1 MCACVFTVCMCA
13 CVCTSVC
20 VCACVCTGVCVCACV
35 STSVCVRVCTGCMCV
50 RVCTGVCMCVHV
62 CAQRVCVC
70 IRVHNV
76 YVCMCVHRCL
86 HVCMCV
92 HVCAQGVCVYMS
104 VHRCMCVHVC
114 AEGVCTCV
122 CIGIC
127 MCAQSVCVYM
137 CVHRCLCV
145 HRYMCVHIVSVGTC
159 TYVHVVHTGM
169 HVCACTY
176 VHGCVRAWVCTQMC
190 EAVLCFLDI
199 SSSLIDRKFP
209 KTTSRSIPPSLN
221 ARQHTRVVSPAA
233 LWSTSLSRSSGF
245 AESRC
250 CRPGKGH
257 SRVRKNHLPAHAQSW
272 FSLLKTTWFQQFADQ
287 GALTVF
293 SSRVPD

>member
-1 MCACVFTVCMCA
+1 
-13 CVCTSVC
+13 
-20 VCACVCTGVCVCACV
+20 
-35 STSVCVRVCTGCMCV
+35 
-50 RVCTGVCMCVHV
+50 MCVHV

-70 IRVHNV
+70 ICVHSV

-86 HVCMCV
+86 RVCMCV
-92 HVCAQGVCVYMS
+92 HVCAQGVCV
-104 VHRCMCVHVC
+104 
-114 AEGVCTCV
+114 
-122 CIGIC
+122 CIG
-127 MCAQSVCVYM
+127 CVYM
-137 CVHRCLCV
+137 CVHRYL
-145 HRYMCVHIVSVGTC
+145 
-159 TYVHVVHTGM
+159 
-169 HVCACTY
+169 HVCRVYVCTCVCTGVCVCAQRVCAQVYVCAHCESGYMHIRACCAHGY
-176 VHGCVRAWVCTQMC
+176 ARVCMRVCAWVCARMGVHGCVRAWCVHRCARLC
-190 EAVLCFLDI
+190 CFLDI
-199 SSSLIDRKFP
+199 SSSLKDRKFP

-257 SRVRKNHLPAHAQSW
+257 SRVRKNHFPAHAQSW

-293 SSRVPD
+293 SSRFPD